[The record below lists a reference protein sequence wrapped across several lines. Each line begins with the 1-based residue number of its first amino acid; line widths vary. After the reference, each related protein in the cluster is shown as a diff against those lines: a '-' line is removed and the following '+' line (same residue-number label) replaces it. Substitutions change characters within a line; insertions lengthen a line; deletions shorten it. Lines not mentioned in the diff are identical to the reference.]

1 MVKGDDLEEED
12 LQLEEVERRRE
23 PRGLFPGMTAT
34 VKEGA
39 YAGRSFEVVEASRRG
54 LFLKMDAPDSVP
66 LGTRFIVD
74 VTYRGRMFACDIEIA
89 RKEIA
94 PRRGIAGKIIA
105 LDEASA
111 AVLTEI
117 IATAQANGE

>member
-1 MVKGDDLEEED
+1 MVRSNDLEEDD
-12 LQLEEVERRRE
+12 LQLEEVERRGE

-34 VKEGA
+34 VREGA
-39 YAGRSFEVVEASRRG
+39 YAGRSFDVAEASRRG

-74 VTYRGRMFACDIEIA
+74 VMYRGRVFACDIEIA

-94 PRRGIAGKIIA
+94 PRRGIAGKILT
-105 LDEASA
+105 LDDASA
-111 AVLTEI
+111 AVLTDI
-117 IATAQANGE
+117 IATAQADGE